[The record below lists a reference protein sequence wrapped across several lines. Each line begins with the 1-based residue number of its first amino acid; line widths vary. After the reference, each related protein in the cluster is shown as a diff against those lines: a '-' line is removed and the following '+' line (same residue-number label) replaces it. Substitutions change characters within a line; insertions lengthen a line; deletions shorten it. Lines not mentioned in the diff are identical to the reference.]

1 MKMDCDDKSDE
12 HHCTQIKIDESNYI
26 MEYVPRDPSGKAKL
40 EVKAT
45 FVVREIVEINEP
57 EVRKLFASVQYFDQY
72 LIWPPSDDL
81 FWTSNLDIIASL
93 QEKQKRIL
101 QYHLYY

>member
-45 FVVREIVEINEP
+45 FVVREIV
-57 EVRKLFASVQYFDQY
+57 
-72 LIWPPSDDL
+72 
-81 FWTSNLDIIASL
+81 SL
-93 QEKQKRIL
+93 AP
-101 QYHLYY
+101 